1 MNEQIF
7 TSDFM
12 SKLEKLSISVKNMAT
27 YGLAGSRKSK
37 AKGMSVEF
45 SDYREYVPSD
55 DFRRIDWNAYGRF
68 KKLYIKL
75 FMEEKE
81 AVFRIFID
89 NSKSMSFNNKNITSL
104 RLAAA
109 FTYITLNNLDKVLIN
124 PLISNETGIFLGQG
138 KNSFMKHISYLENID
153 FNNHETSFAGLK
165 KMNFN
170 GSGISIIIS
179 DLFTNEN
186 IEDVIKF
193 LAFNKQQILVLHILS
208 EEEMNPRID
217 GKLKMVDSETGQ
229 EKNLVITPRLLK
241 KYKENVK
248 RFSNNINDICSKYG
262 ATYVNIKSTDS
273 IEKIILED
281 LIGTFIMI

>member
-7 TSDFM
+7 TSDFIN
-12 SKLEKLSISVKNMAT
+12 KLEKLSISVKSIAT

-45 SDYREYVPSD
+45 SDYREYAPSD

-68 KKLYIKL
+68 KKLYVKL

-89 NSKSMSFNNKNITSL
+89 NSRSMSFNSKNVTAL

-109 FTYITLNNLDKVLIN
+109 FSYIALNNLDKVLIN
-124 PLISNETGIFLGQG
+124 PLISNESNIFLGQG
-138 KNSFMKHISYLENID
+138 KNSFMKYISYLENISFD
-153 FNNHETSFAGLK
+153 SHETSFSGLK

-170 GSGISIIIS
+170 GSGISIILS
-179 DLFTNEN
+179 DLFTDEN

-193 LAFNKQQILVLHILS
+193 LAYNKQQILVLHILS
-208 EEEMNPRID
+208 EEETNPRID
-217 GKLKMVDSETGQ
+217 GKLKLVDSETGQ
-229 EKNLVITPRLLK
+229 EKNLVMTPRLIK

-248 RFSNNINDICSKYG
+248 KFSNNINDICSKYG
-262 ATYVNIKSTDS
+262 ASYVNIKSTDS
-273 IEKIILED
+273 IEKVILED
-281 LIGTFIMI
+281 LIGTFVMM